1 MCVVTVIER
10 AHFVVLQ
17 SENFLNVTL
26 CRLITSCN
34 RSGQIP
40 YRLESHTQTR
50 RKCDIRSETIVDSEF
65 DEKGPLIFYCKLER
79 NGRISIHFV
88 SPNAPI

>member
-1 MCVVTVIER
+1 MCVVMGTELNER
-10 AHFVVLQ
+10 ILLFCNQKFPECDSVSPHHFMQ
-17 SENFLNVTL
+17 SWWTN
-26 CRLITSCN
+26 
-34 RSGQIP
+34 
-40 YRLESHTQTR
+40 RLESQTQTR

-88 SPNAPI
+88 SPNAPT